1 MLREAVQE
9 QVWEFFLRYKNGN
22 SSCDVVTIGDL
33 YADLFMFGKPDGV
46 QTVRKVDFLKVI
58 PRMKAHFASLGVADT
73 RLETVDVSTL
83 DSKYLLATVGWAITL
98 ENAIGSKQVQASAT
112 YILMRGVG
120 DTLTIVFQIDHQDLA
135 GVIRAQQSVQ

>member
-1 MLREAVQE
+1 MGHGVTGYRTD
-9 QVWEFFLRYKNGN
+9 FLRMSAHGLLSGVLPAAGAWLAGYAV
-22 SSCDVVTIGDL
+22 SPIAVAALSIGPC
-33 YADLFMFGKPDGV
+33 Y
-46 QTVRKVDFLKVI
+46 
-58 PRMKAHFASLGVADT
+58 
-73 RLETVDVSTL
+73 
-83 DSKYLLATVGWAITL
+83 TVGWAITL